1 LSCPLFNSIGTMA
14 IPAPSDKKTLPES
27 YVVPAVW
34 TQKEMGGPQSQ
45 MNQPTAGARSEEA
58 LPKGEHPLQVYSLG
72 TPNGQKVTILLEE
85 LGVEYDA
92 WKINIMELKQFT
104 SGFVECNPNSKIPAM
119 FDYDPVGGGEP
130 LRVFETGSILI
141 YLAEKHGRFIPS
153 DPRKKVE
160 MMNWLM
166 WQMGSAPSIGGG
178 FGHFYKYAPIH
189 IEYAID
195 RFSLET
201 KRLMD
206 VLDKHLEGKE
216 FICGDEYTIADMAI
230 MPWIRCII
238 FGYSAKEFLQV
249 ESYKNMMS
257 WMDRLLAR
265 KAVARGVRVNGFSEN
280 KVEHRHSKADFAPED
295 YD

>member
-1 LSCPLFNSIGTMA
+1 VPINNSIDVMA
-14 IPAPSDKKTLPES
+14 IPAPSDKKTLPAE

-34 TQKEMGGPQSQ
+34 VQKEMGGPQSQ

-58 LPKGEHPLQVYSLG
+58 LPKGEHPIQIYSLG
-72 TPNGQKVTILLEE
+72 TPNGQKVSILLEE

-92 WKINIMELKQFT
+92 WKINIMDLKQFT

-119 FDYDPVGGGEP
+119 FDHDPVGGGEP
-130 LRVFETGSILI
+130 LRVFESGSILI
-141 YLAEKHGRFIPS
+141 YLAEKYGRFIPS

-201 KRLMD
+201 KRLLD
-206 VLDKHLEGKE
+206 VLDKHLAGKE

-230 MPWIRCII
+230 MPWVRCII
-238 FGYSAKEFLQV
+238 TGYSAKEFLQV
-249 ESYKNMMS
+249 DSYTNVTS
-257 WMDRLLAR
+257 WMDKLLAR

-280 KVEHRHSKADFAPED
+280 AVQHRHSKADFAPED